1 MMNKNELTQIL
12 IEITLLSKE
21 IELKQELVCE
31 EDGLELIKELRDM
44 LKTYVE
50 KINKSIEKKEK
61 ENA

>member
-1 MMNKNELTQIL
+1 MNKNELTQIL